1 MEVSQQPSALPGAK
15 PCRLNYLCNIY
26 PNQELCQYNFPMR
39 KQFLNV
45 GVLLIFILA
54 LSGCGSASELN
65 AQEKRNNFD
74 LCKIKFFKQ
83 VSADDFKAHSD
94 FYEKQADAGCGPLL
108 SEGAPKLV
116 DFALPKIKKF
126 SGSGSENSSGSNTL
140 TVNIKHGPWSI
151 SSDEPATSDEASRLC
166 KNENFNYP
174 LGERIEILNEKG
186 TPIGIGKVSTFVSSS
201 YKSPNGTDYELMCN
215 YKGTVQVKGS
225 GNFYRIKVAG
235 TFWNDLTPL
244 DSLGE
249 SNWVLNL
256 NSDDY

>member
-1 MEVSQQPSALPGAK
+1 VK
-15 PCRLNYLCNIY
+15 
-26 PNQELCQYNFPMR
+26 
-39 KQFLNV
+39 KHFLNIGIILFV
-45 GVLLIFILA
+45 ILA
-54 LSGCGSASELN
+54 LSGCGGASELN

-74 LCKIKFFKQ
+74 LCKIELFKQ
-83 VSADDFKAHSD
+83 VSANEFKAHSD

-151 SSDEPATSDEASRLC
+151 SSDEPATSAEASRLC

-244 DSLGE
+244 DSLGQ

>member
-1 MEVSQQPSALPGAK
+1 V
-15 PCRLNYLCNIY
+15 
-26 PNQELCQYNFPMR
+26 R
-39 KQFLNV
+39 KHFFNV
-45 GVLLIFILA
+45 GIVLFAILA
-54 LSGCGSASELN
+54 LSGCGGASELN

-74 LCKIKFFKQ
+74 LCKIEFVKQ
-83 VSADDFKAHSD
+83 IGANELEAHSD
-94 FYEKQADAGCGPLL
+94 FYEKQAESGCGPLL
-108 SEGAPKLV
+108 GEGAPKLV
-116 DFALPKIKKF
+116 DFPIPKLKKF
-126 SGSGSENSSGSNTL
+126 SGAGSENSSESNTL

-151 SSDEPATSDEASRLC
+151 SSDEPATSAEATRLC
-166 KNENFNYP
+166 KDENFNYP

-244 DSLGE
+244 DSLSK

>member
-1 MEVSQQPSALPGAK
+1 MK
-15 PCRLNYLCNIY
+15 KR
-26 PNQELCQYNFPMR
+26 
-39 KQFLNV
+39 FLNF
-45 GVLLIFILA
+45 GIA
-54 LSGCGSASELN
+54 LFVIIALTGCGGANELN

-74 LCKIKFFKQ
+74 LCKIEFFKQ
-83 VSADDFKAHSD
+83 ISAGELKAHSD

-108 SEGAPKLV
+108 SEGASKLV
-116 DFALPKIKKF
+116 DFPVPKIKKF
-126 SGSGSENSSGSNTL
+126 SGAGSENSSGNNTL

-151 SSDEPATSDEASRLC
+151 SSDEPATSAEASRLC
-166 KNENFNYP
+166 KDENFNYP

-186 TPIGIGKVSTFVSSS
+186 TPIGIGQVSTFVSAS

-215 YKGTVQVKGS
+215 YKGAVQVKGS

-244 DSLGE
+244 DNLRKA
-249 SNWVLNL
+249 NWVLNL

>member
-1 MEVSQQPSALPGAK
+1 MEVSQQPSPLPGAN
-15 PCRLNYLCNIY
+15 PCLLNYLCNIY

-74 LCKIKFFKQ
+74 LCKIEFFKQ
-83 VSADDFKAHSD
+83 VSADEFKAHSD

-151 SSDEPATSDEASRLC
+151 SSDEPATSAEASRLC